1 MKTPGRALFRTA
13 GRLLTGSTFV
23 VLGAD
28 AARNPGG
35 RVEAAGPILDSIRKL
50 VPLPKDDALL
60 VRANGAAQAAG
71 GALLALGRFPR
82 VSAAVLAGSMV
93 PTTLAGHAFW
103 KGEDPAARKAQRI
116 QFLKNAALIGGLLFE
131 VALDQPKKKAKKSKK

>member
-23 VLGAD
+23 VLGA
-28 AARNPGG
+28 
-35 RVEAAGPILDSIRKL
+35 
-50 VPLPKDDALL
+50 
-60 VRANGAAQAAG
+60 
-71 GALLALGRFPR
+71 
-82 VSAAVLAGSMV
+82 AVLAGSMV

-103 KGEDPAARKAQRI
+103 KVEDPAARKAQRI
-116 QFLKNAALIGGLLFE
+116 QFLKNAALVGGLLFE